1 MKRLFLLTAIAGI
14 FAFSNVSAQKKDPAM
29 SGQKLGIGVD
39 FGLPTGNFN
48 NAYKLGVGGSLLFQT
63 PVAHNLNFTAS
74 AGYLSFSGKSISLG
88 SLGTY
93 KAPNFAAIPVKAGL
107 RYFLAENVFV
117 GGELGAAFGTSTG
130 AGTSFIYTPNLG
142 VEFPVADKSTI
153 ELGARY
159 ESWSKDGAARFVGFR
174 LAYNF
179 GI

>member
-14 FAFSNVSAQKKDPAM
+14 FAVSNVSAQKKDPAM

-48 NAYKLGVGGSLLFQT
+48 NLYKLGVGGSLLFQT
-63 PVAHNLNFTAS
+63 PIANNLNFTGS
-74 AGYLSFSGKSISLG
+74 AGYLSFTAKKFAGVKL
-88 SLGTY
+88 Y
-93 KAPNFAAIPVKAGL
+93 DNYAAIPVKAGL

-117 GGELGAAFGTSTG
+117 GGELGAAFGTNTG
-130 AGTSFIYTPNLG
+130 AGTSFVYSPNLG
-142 VEFPVADKSTI
+142 VEFPVADKSSI

-159 ESWSKDGAARFVGFR
+159 ESWSQNGAARFVGFR

>member
-39 FGLPTGNFN
+39 FGLPTGSFN
-48 NAYKLGVGGSLLFQT
+48 HGYKLGVGGSLLFQT
-63 PVAHNLNFTAS
+63 PIAHNLNFTGS
-74 AGYLSFSGKSISLG
+74 AGYLSFAAKKIDGVKFYDNL
-88 SLGTY
+88 
-93 KAPNFAAIPVKAGL
+93 AAIPVKAGL

-117 GGELGAAFGTSTG
+117 GGELGAAFGISSG
-130 AGTSFIYTPNLG
+130 AGTSFVYSPNLG
-142 VEFPVADKSTI
+142 IEFPVADKSTI

-159 ESWSKDGAARFVGFR
+159 ESWAQQGSARFIGFR

>member
-39 FGLPTGNFN
+39 FGLPTGDLNETH
-48 NAYKLGVGGSLLFQT
+48 KLGIGGSLLFQT
-63 PVAHNLNFTAS
+63 PIAQNLNFTAS
-74 AGYLSFSGKSISLG
+74 AGYMSFTGKDVTFPVI
-88 SLGTY
+88 GTI
-93 KAPNFAAIPVKAGL
+93 KVPNYSAIPVKAGL
-107 RYFLAENVFV
+107 RYFLAENIFV
-117 GGELGAAFGTSTG
+117 GGELGAAFGTNEG
-130 AGTSFIYTPNLG
+130 AGTSFVYTPNVG

-159 ESWSKDGAARFVGFR
+159 ESWSKGPARFVGFR